1 MIFLGALLNVLFTMR
16 IPYLNIPCIVNET
29 CFHGQC
35 IHVDDYLINWYEFCL
50 CDHSYSGYECNEQTK
65 LSRTDWFIIL
75 ICLISCLFICFCLLC
90 IPFFYSFLK
99 DDFYPQIIECARST
113 PYVEVSSPNSV
124 KLTGMRVYRIPS
136 EHLSRRQTII
146 DGLIPLHTISSLAY
160 LTHFSN
166 PRFQRRN
173 EQIHTSTN
181 EFN

>member
-65 LSRTDWFIIL
+65 LSRTD
-75 ICLISCLFICFCLLC
+75 C
-90 IPFFYSFLK
+90 FLK
-99 DDFYPQIIECARST
+99 DDFYPQIIECTRST

-124 KLTGMRVYRIPS
+124 KLTGMRIYRIPS